1 MSRYSLHR
9 VFDPAQDYLKGV
21 VAMKG
26 KFTGAV
32 IGVALLAAAPATALA
47 VPPNE
52 PNGHASCIGT
62 LSVSFQ
68 AHPEIEGSRSDH
80 ARLINELAAARGLS
94 PGEIYRRF
102 AHLHGTLEQCP

>member
-1 MSRYSLHR
+1 MR
-9 VFDPAQDYLKGV
+9 
-21 VAMKG
+21 G
-26 KFTGAV
+26 KFTGAAL
-32 IGVALLAAAPATALA
+32 GVALLAAAPTTAFA

-80 ARLINELAAARGLS
+80 AHLINELAAARGIT

>member
-1 MSRYSLHR
+1 
-9 VFDPAQDYLKGV
+9 
-21 VAMKG
+21 MKG

-32 IGVALLAAAPATALA
+32 IGVALLAAAPATSFA

-62 LSVSFQ
+62 FSVSFQ

-80 ARLINELAAARGLS
+80 AHLINELAAARGIS
-94 PGEIYRRF
+94 PGEIYRHY
-102 AHLHGTLEQCP
+102 AQLHGTLEQCP